1 MKKAG
6 PITGTFIDEITYD
19 IPSSNWSDKQWCDEL
34 DNMLD
39 IGIDTLIFIRGGLKD
54 KTIFPSKTFGT
65 EYRDDFAKLIFEE
78 AQKRNMG
85 IYFGLYNTTIDWSCG
100 NVEQEVRVN
109 DKFMDEVLERY
120 GHFDNFKGW
129 YMSQECD
136 LDRLNFKDMMRDM
149 PRLCKSKSPDKE
161 LLISPF
167 FNSPITAREP
177 FSLSRLREEWEMLF
191 DRGNGNIDICAFQ
204 DGTAPLEQ
212 MEDYFGLINELC
224 KQRDI
229 RHWVNVETFERD
241 VRRMYYPIP
250 FSELK
255 PKLEKHKKY
264 AEKMIT
270 FEFSH
275 FMSPQSIYPSARN
288 LNALYKDYYLK

>member
-1 MKKAG
+1 MKKSG

-39 IGIDTLIFIRGGLKD
+39 IGIDTLIFIRGGLKN
-54 KTIFPSKTFGT
+54 KTIFPSKTIGT

-78 AQKRNMG
+78 AQKRDMG

-161 LLISPF
+161 VLISPF
-167 FNSPITAREP
+167 FNSRITAREP
-177 FSLSRLREEWEMLF
+177 VSLSRLREEWEMLF
-191 DRGNGNIDICAFQ
+191 DRGDGNIDICAFQ

>member
-1 MKKAG
+1 MKNQG

-39 IGIDTLIFIRGGLKD
+39 IGIDTLIFIRGGLKN
-54 KTIFPSKTFGT
+54 KTIFPSKTIGT
-65 EYRDDFAKLIFEE
+65 EYRDDFAELIFEE
-78 AQKRNMG
+78 AKKRDMG

-100 NVEQEVRVN
+100 NVEQEVRIN
-109 DKFMDEVLERY
+109 DKFMEEVLERY

-136 LDRLNFKDMMRDM
+136 FDRLNFKDMMRDM

-167 FNSPITAREP
+167 FNSPITVREP

-212 MEDYFGLINELC
+212 MEDYFGLIAELC
-224 KQRDI
+224 QQRNI